1 MDKLPDIT
9 ARLRENGNGNQE
21 RASNTSGTDLQR
33 RPAGESMKRVLSD
46 RMTSSESLE
55 AATQILNFYSVG
67 KKDVGASYLGAIAQ
81 VLSSYPRQVAM
92 RCATPHGIAATRPD
106 FPPSVGHVI
115 AWCEEAVAPLYA
127 QEARE
132 QHIEQQFR
140 EREEAAIPRAERPN
154 ISNYQHREPQQ
165 GRRAHLHVLKEAPQ
179 YPHLAK
185 LIKTLPIE
193 DWRIDDR
200 GIWISLFHFEG
211 GGAAAAN
218 AVRMAKAFPVPGTRE
233 ADRDLKASPELVTA
247 LQEKRTF
254 EDWMGDD
261 RPELGGEGS

>member
-1 MDKLPDIT
+1 
-9 ARLRENGNGNQE
+9 
-21 RASNTSGTDLQR
+21 
-33 RPAGESMKRVLSD
+33 MKRVLSD

-81 VLSSYPRQVAM
+81 VLSSYPRQDSDR

-115 AWCEEAVAPLYA
+115 AWCDGGRRARVFAPLYA

-165 GRRAHLHVLKEAPQ
+165 GRRAHLHVLQGSPAIS
-179 YPHLAK
+179 ASR
-185 LIKTLPIE
+185 
-193 DWRIDDR
+193 RICQGSKPSPMR
-200 GIWISLFHFEG
+200 GKFAQDNRHRISLVSVSSATGCENNTCAIDSFPRSRL
-211 GGAAAAN
+211 GA
-218 AVRMAKAFPVPGTRE
+218 G
-233 ADRDLKASPELVTA
+233 DRKLH
-247 LQEKRTF
+247 RN
-254 EDWMGDD
+254 
-261 RPELGGEGS
+261 